1 MSHSHLFEMF
11 DMLCSLQ
18 KMTNLKAD
26 ASQFEAGQI
35 ISQPESLPGCV
46 QVARLRNERNSAK
59 RVVVV
64 KKYQVDGAG
73 EAEAAAHIQHE
84 ADMSAMLDVVQLI
97 QQQAI

>member
-1 MSHSHLFEMF
+1 MF
-11 DMLCSLQ
+11 DMLCSCSLQ

-73 EAEAAAHIQHE
+73 EAEAEAAAHIQHE
-84 ADMSAMLDVVQLI
+84 ADMSAMLDVVQ
-97 QQQAI
+97 

>member
-1 MSHSHLFEMF
+1 
-11 DMLCSLQ
+11 MLCSLQ

-26 ASQFEAGQI
+26 ASQFENGQI

-84 ADMSAMLDVVQLI
+84 ADMSAMLDIVHYDNMRIPTEIKTPV
-97 QQQAI
+97 